1 MGGAGNLATLRRALR
16 DELTARGYAMPAQ
29 DPAWYAGVED
39 FTRLYCLAGFDEIR
53 AELIARPTPLPG
65 GVAAWVKTFRAG
77 LMDVA
82 MVPEWE
88 RDDVAAAVEA
98 RAAPALRQRRRHL
111 LRRLCAAPLLDAE
124 AGLGMGRGGDEGK

>member
-1 MGGAGNLATLRRALR
+1 MGGEGNLADAARAALR
-16 DELTARGYAMPAQ
+16 DELTGARLSDAGRRTRPGMP
-29 DPAWYAGVED
+29 GVEE
-39 FTRLYCLAGFDEIR
+39 FTRLYCVAGFADVQRR
-53 AELIARPTPLPG
+53 ADRRGRRRCP
-65 GVAAWVKTFRAG
+65 AASPDWVKTFRAG

-98 RAAPALRQRRRHL
+98 PRSRPTLRQADGSW

-124 AGLGMGRGGDEGK
+124 AGLGT